1 MIIKERHSRILGLL
15 KEKGFAEVS
24 ELAVQMDVSVETI
37 RRDLNALEA
46 GGFLRRTY
54 GGAEALGQSL
64 AKEDAM
70 EPRVQESNVFMAVA
84 PYKEADM
91 LKATGTKQAFGAAQ
105 ADGAT
110 QAVGAMQAVGEM
122 QPVGEMQQFG
132 AAQMA
137 GQAQKTEKLTT
148 VRRELAWYAPTKAP
162 FKLCGFPFWETDGI
176 YRRFP
181 LNPPEPLPE
190 GVEKLAWCTSG
201 GQIRFHAELSK
212 LYIKVKLDRSAH
224 FGYNLIP
231 LAGSGFD
238 VYASDGDGVY
248 TMAGVTRFDPAE
260 DCYEVPLLQLS
271 CKKKLDLIIDFPINI
286 GVESLLIGI
295 DYDSVPQSPPVF
307 ADERRILVHGGSI
320 MHGFCASRPGMT
332 LTNIL
337 SRRLNREVINLGT
350 NGRARCERETALSV
364 RMVPN
369 VEWFILSPEG
379 NNPTVE
385 WLREHMTEFIRLY
398 RETNPD
404 VKIAVM
410 SYMRESRERFD
421 DVARQVRLA
430 KKQCQKEIVEYFRA
444 QGDDKIFFWDGEE
457 FTSEAEDIY
466 FEDFR
471 GGDEC
476 TTDTQHKSDLGFW
489 LMANGVCRRL
499 ADEKKPIVV

>member
-1 MIIKERHSRILGLL
+1 MIIKERHSRILSLL
-15 KEKGFAEVS
+15 QEKGFAEVS
-24 ELAVQMDVSVETI
+24 ELAVQMGVSVETI

-46 GGFLRRTY
+46 GGFLKRTY
-54 GGAEALGQSL
+54 GGAEALAQKMF
-64 AKEDAM
+64 KESVK
-70 EPRVQESNVFMAVA
+70 EPSVQETNVFMAVA

-91 LKATGTKQAFGAAQ
+91 LKSKEAAQ
-105 ADGAT
+105 AL
-110 QAVGAMQAVGEM
+110 EE
-122 QPVGEMQQFG
+122 P
-132 AAQMA
+132 
-137 GQAQKTEKLTT
+137 KTSQ
-148 VRRELAWYAPTKAP
+148 RELSWYVPTKAP

-212 LYIKVKLDRSAH
+212 LYIKVKLNRSAH

-248 TMAGVTRFDPAE
+248 SLTGVTQFDPAE
-260 DCYEVPLLQLS
+260 DSYEVPLLQLRS
-271 CKKKLDLIIDFPINI
+271 KKKLDLIIDFPINI

-295 DYDSVPQSPPVF
+295 DSDSVPQCPPEF

-398 RETNPD
+398 REANPD

-410 SYMRESRERFD
+410 SYMRRSCERFD
-421 DVARQVRLA
+421 DQAKEVRLA

-457 FTSEAEDIY
+457 FTSEEEDIY
-466 FEDFR
+466 FGEFR

-499 ADEKKPIVV
+499 REE

>member
-1 MIIKERHSRILGLL
+1 MIIKERHSRILSLL
-15 KEKGFAEVS
+15 QEKGFAEVS
-24 ELAVQMDVSVETI
+24 ELAVRMGVSVETI

-46 GGFLRRTY
+46 GGFLKRTY
-54 GGAEALGQSL
+54 GGAEALKQKQSE
-64 AKEDAM
+64 EDS
-70 EPRVQESNVFMAVA
+70 QELKPQETNVFMAVA

-91 LKATGTKQAFGAAQ
+91 LKAKGTAR
-105 ADGAT
+105 AT
-110 QAVGAMQAVGEM
+110 EE
-122 QPVGEMQQFG
+122 P
-132 AAQMA
+132 
-137 GQAQKTEKLTT
+137 KIS
-148 VRRELAWYAPTKAP
+148 RRELSWYAPAKAP

-212 LYIKVKLDRSAH
+212 LYIKVKLNRSAH

-260 DCYEVPLLQLS
+260 DAYEVPLLQLRS
-271 CKKKLDLIIDFPINI
+271 KKKLDLIIDFPINI
-286 GVESLLIGI
+286 GVESLLIGM
-295 DYDSVPQSPPVF
+295 DADSVPECPPDF

-398 RETNPD
+398 REANPD

-421 DVARQVRLA
+421 DLAKEVRLA
-430 KKQCQKEIVEYFRA
+430 KKQCQKEIVEYFRS

-466 FEDFR
+466 FGDFR

-499 ADEKKPIVV
+499 ADEK